1 MAERGE
7 DWRSQNGSG
16 GGADRRQWGF
26 IHQPVARRLDLAPM
40 NAPLHHRWYEDA
52 QALVAAALLGSL
64 GLSLLKHSGLIT
76 GGTVGLAF
84 LVHYASGLS
93 LGTLFFA
100 INVPF
105 MAFGWFKVGRA
116 FAFKTLGAIA
126 LLAVATDLLPRFVS
140 FGRLDPLYAAIMGG
154 LLAGVAM
161 IILFR
166 HHASLGGLN
175 ILVHWLQERFGWRV
189 GYLQLAI
196 DVAIISVSLTLLP
209 LERILISLLGAATLN
224 LTLAINH
231 RPGRYMA
238 A

>member
-1 MAERGE
+1 
-7 DWRSQNGSG
+7 
-16 GGADRRQWGF
+16 
-26 IHQPVARRLDLAPM
+26 M
-40 NAPLHHRWYEDA
+40 NTPLHHHRWYEDA

-64 GLSLLKHSGLIT
+64 GLSLLKHAGLIT

-84 LVHYASGLS
+84 LAHYASGLS

-100 INVPF
+100 INVPC
-105 MAFGWFKVGRA
+105 MAFGWFRVGRA
-116 FAFKTLGAIA
+116 FALKTLCAIA
-126 LLAVATDLLPRFVS
+126 LLAVATDLLPRCVS
-140 FGRLDPLYAAIMGG
+140 FGKLEPLYAALMGG

-175 ILVHWLQERFGWRV
+175 ILVHWLQERFGWRA
-189 GYLQLAI
+189 GYVQLAI
-196 DVAIISVSLTLLP
+196 DVAIISVSMALLP
-209 LERILISLLGAATLN
+209 LERILISLLGAVTLN